1 MQKRMLGRLEPMKRS
16 ILFTITITLA
26 IVLFTST
33 FSAAHAGDFK
43 PEIGAPSGILI
54 DARTGAVLW
63 EKNPDEKRQMAS
75 TTKIMT
81 AIVTIE
87 RKSFDD
93 TVTINEDVFREPV
106 YGIKLKVGEVM
117 TLRDLL
123 YAIMLN
129 SANDAAIAI
138 ADHVSGSVEEFAK
151 LMTSEATRIGAR
163 NTNYVNPHGL
173 VNGDMPHYSTA
184 RDLSKIARYAMKN
197 EDFAKLVSTKEWKL
211 NRADPKAVNIVQ
223 NRDKLLW
230 SYPGATGIKTG
241 FTKAA
246 GYCLVSS
253 AKRGDVSLIA
263 VVLGAD
269 SQDSVFI
276 QSAALL
282 EYGFGLYGEKRLITK
297 GRVYKTIKTKYGHEI
312 DLVAESTVDKV
323 VRHSA
328 ETSETVSVSKGISL
342 PIKKGAVLGRVA
354 VYQSG
359 KQIAASS
366 LIANDDINKP
376 TIFWLLGF
384 YLEQFWKAIIN

>member
-1 MQKRMLGRLEPMKRS
+1 MLGRLGLMKRS
-16 ILFTITITLA
+16 ILFTISITLA
-26 IVLFTST
+26 IILFAST
-33 FSAAHAGDFK
+33 FSTAYAGDFE

-54 DARTGAVLW
+54 DAKTGDVLW

-75 TTKIMT
+75 TTKITT
-81 AIVTIE
+81 AIVAIE

-93 TVTINEDVFREPV
+93 TVTVNEDVFREPV

-151 LMTSEATRIGAR
+151 LMTSEAIRIGAR

-184 RDLSKIARYAMKN
+184 RDLAKIAGYAMKN

-211 NRADPKAVNIVQ
+211 NRANPKSVNIVQ

-328 ETSETVSVSKGISL
+328 ETSETVSVSKDILL
-342 PIKKGAVLGRVA
+342 PIKKGAVLGGVA

-359 KQIAASS
+359 KQVAASN
-366 LIANDDINKP
+366 LIANDNINKP

-384 YLEQFWKAIIN
+384 YLKQFWKAIFD